1 MFYCV
6 DWKTVTAI
14 QKEHSAFIFGV
25 KQAILWDKSTA

>member
-14 QKEHSAFIFGV
+14 QKEQSVMIFGV
-25 KQAILWDKSTA
+25 KQAILWDKNTA